1 MPALVF
7 PAPGSL
13 SGTRYQFNFTS
24 FDVAPI
30 TGAAVKNLLL
40 QSQSITTAP
49 WINGPFRIVNDYLF
63 DIAQPDS
70 TVKFYTNDTG
80 ISTPSNPSVIGS
92 GNATAIVSSSINQF
106 FGQQVNVR
114 PSTTYTFSFYALRGT
129 ATDVTYGIY
138 DLNNIADLVAPTSYY
153 SSINGSTW
161 TRVQFTFTTKSN
173 TEKIILYPLY
183 NISAGQTPGT
193 NYLTA
198 FQLEPGSSASTYQP
212 TADTLYTT
220 ENARVNRVVSKLNTV
235 NRVKSPAV
243 TPAPVSKL
251 STPLIRFRPPISSS
265 ASIAKLKA
273 PIIVRRALPESIID
287 TVSLSRY
294 DNQGYTDNSFTTST
308 VSILSIGN
316 SGTSTYQTN
325 LTNTLNY
332 VYDFEPWRQ
341 PTYVTADLVFNTQ
354 TNIVVNLALSP
365 FGVGG
370 YVSVSNSAT
379 GVANVFR
386 VISKVASN
394 IVKIES
400 SSTYDLGQVRLGST
414 ITYISPSVA
423 QRSQILA
430 STINLQKTV
439 SYSPIQR
446 SVLAEYA
453 QYRLSPVIYDPIPG
467 TRDLTQTV
475 ANNTNT
481 FLSRFDNQGIIDTTV
496 PSKILST
503 VVIPEIVNKNITI
516 FNDYITE
523 SEPFTQLNYARLI
536 FSPSG
541 TFAAVAQGQ
550 TNFFGLQGATDVTTF
565 WTVPDG
571 VTKISFFAV
580 GPGGNSQNA
589 STGGQFGGSG
599 GGGSLYVNDLWVV
612 PGSTVTVSIASTSTI
627 SPGVK
632 QGDTVITYNGKQ
644 YIAGGGYSG
653 NLRTGG
659 AQGIGTWTGTA
670 GVDFASAVAGA
681 GGVGGS
687 FLGTGSP
694 YGAGGGGA
702 AGYGSSGSFGGGG
715 NSSGSGATT
724 GAGGGGESAA
734 GQPGGG
740 GGAKDAANGGGGNG
754 SGGGGVGIFGRTTA
768 GAGGTS
774 GTSGTSAGGGGGSG
788 GESIGANTPRGGD
801 YGGGAAAAGG
811 YGGRGAVRFVWSTA
825 ATRVYPV
832 TNIGDLTVTNNYSI
846 TFPSV
851 PAFAQGGWINA
862 FDSTTGLNQNF
873 QVAEY
878 NNSYQYNSLLI
889 ASSSTINTILFTTA
903 TVIKSVSPA
912 VRSNSQLL
920 NTIIANSSQRTL
932 AGYEKYI
939 LGDIMPWLIKDKVT
953 TLSIVETGIIGFA
966 KNINADK
973 ITKVEYDATSVYDW
987 KTAVGKVRRDSPIG
1001 TVFSVQPA
1009 PKSTATSVTTLK
1021 TIKYITASAYDWKN
1035 RVYKVAR
1042 YFDSPFG
1049 RLFTVQ
1055 PIPKSTATSVPILSK
1070 QVWRNT
1076 GFITTSTTIAPL
1088 ERYDNVKGLTD
1099 SSFTTG
1105 TVYVSFLTTASSIT
1119 INGYTTS
1126 TVNSTLTNFV
1136 TLYYPTTIVS
1146 NNNGPLPA
1154 FPAGSLVRLTDLNSG
1169 LGTPV
1174 YQVLDKSNAFSNV
1187 LVGYGVSLPG
1197 NRYSLIAYNAN
1208 HQLGSGN
1215 FTMEAWIFPTTT
1227 GVVRGI
1233 VQTWFIGGQFIL
1245 DVTSGNVLRFT
1256 YYNPSDLKEIY
1267 VGTQTISP
1275 NIWTHVAVVR
1285 TGSQLKFYVN
1295 GVGDTTTYNITTA
1308 LAYFQGTTKPIAIGT
1323 GEDYT
1328 GTFTGSISQLRIVKG
1343 VAVYSGNFTLPVRS
1357 LTATQSADVNISAI
1371 TGSQTLLLWGHTN
1384 TLIDGSNYNWT
1395 LTAGGAQPA
1404 PTVVSGVGNYPPTIR
1419 IWQTPASGGLDTIT
1433 IGSPTA
1439 FSTATITTGTSIL
1452 SVSPSIMAQSQI
1464 LNYVLGLRPRLPSGY
1479 SPIERLL
1486 LGQYAPSYLYALTEK
1501 FDIPFQYGPTQ
1512 GKIRSTIPLK
1522 TPPRE
1527 ASVTPMSKYRNYLFT
1542 STNVITV
1549 TNSYPTAWQT
1559 VNQYSVQN
1567 EITEILLPSS
1577 YTQRYLLLPQITG
1590 QAEWTTAGTYSWT
1603 CPPGVFSVSAVC
1615 VGAGGSGSSDGM
1627 GGGGGGLGYKNAI
1640 PVIPGQTYTVVVG
1653 AGHTPAS
1660 LAGNGVTGGDS
1671 YFISITTVK
1680 GGGGTGG
1687 GIAGNTN
1694 ATGGTF
1700 VGDGGGNGGIGG
1712 RKQTTLGGAG
1722 GGGAGGYSGTGG
1734 NGNDYYFG
1742 ATSGGSVGIN
1752 GSGGGG
1758 GGGGVAF
1765 GDTNGNGNFVS
1776 AGAGGGGV
1784 GIYGQGQNGIGGQN
1798 SNLTAF
1804 ITGGSGG
1811 SGGTNGANGT
1821 QVTFLAGVTGGSG
1834 GGFGGGGGG
1843 GTWSGSGGPYPNGKG
1858 GPSRGGAVRILWG
1871 PQRAF
1876 PISYAYD
1883 ITDASASYPG
1893 LVPGNEVL
1901 FSNSLINFR
1910 ATILSSDFAS
1920 SFPGYA
1926 RFLYETTSTDA
1937 PSTLNDGWTIQAYS
1951 PDFIDKNL
1959 VSSINRF
1966 KKYSD
1971 LDYTYP
1977 WNLFYLSTEPF
1988 GKTRSTRFFIDRNM
2002 GNTPVIN
2009 NFDKLSTYN
2018 NVGLTTG
2025 VPKTIT
2031 RVKDLYP
2038 VAGVG
2043 NISTSNFITTYIDEK
2058 DILLQTTTTSSTITY
2073 YFAPQ
2078 DDIPFPAGSTVEV
2091 RNSNFLF
2098 TPLAGRGSVEFAGG
2112 YVSIPQ
2118 STEFEFFAFD
2128 DFTIEMWVYPRSY
2141 NGYNIVGPSLFGT
2154 INGDL
2159 SGYSINL
2166 GTDIDTFRIIGDATG
2181 EYGDILYAGLGN
2193 GPALNTWSHI
2203 ALTRA
2208 GDKLSLWKNGVELSY
2223 VNGADIW
2230 NFVGQYEALVGRFY
2244 DGGYDRYFDGY
2255 ISNLRIVKGTALYTT
2270 MFSPSTIPFE
2280 IVANTSL
2287 LALKGNSYVDEGPNN
2302 FTIIPNNGQAVEL
2315 HNIRI
2320 NSTSTSVTTFTDD
2333 RTDIVQ
2339 LGAATM
2345 TEIFNNGYPGIYNT
2359 DDWYYDLTLPF
2370 NIQFKGTTYS
2380 TAAVLTNSGIQ
2391 FGGTYDPSNWYDG
2404 IDYDMPDIS
2413 WAPNPAGPSLLG
2425 IPGLYISSYNN
2436 NTYKIYVKTEGT
2448 TPNRTFRVRYE
2459 GYGFIYDP
2467 VTPTQVW
2474 EIVFYENNPG
2484 IYDIVVV
2491 LDNRGTNGATGATNG
2506 TSWMNSGNIRTPFV
2520 STPYNVTTT
2529 GTTYIQTLVSP
2540 FPPPIPQY
2548 GYYYKYLSTTGTNYS
2563 VTINRPQVYPT
2574 GSSTLL
2580 SKPGGQP
2587 ITLEF
2592 TPTGS
2597 SIPYPTNSWIKLAF
2611 TNTNVTYTL
2620 PVISGNANSVTVI
2633 KPDDHL
2639 EIYSN
2644 SSNIVSA
2651 SIDVYPQIIN
2661 PSTTNT
2667 STARQ
2672 NFFFFNVAPGIK
2684 GGRVPA
2690 TPGTPLEP
2698 KYLFSAK
2705 VSIPTRFAVPDT
2717 VQVLKPAVVRPLNF
2731 IRLPYNEQLIKTGKV
2746 QIISTFRTPLSVEYN
2761 KIARTSFPINLI
2773 RPPYVATP
2781 TITNS
2786 TTTSRLIFDEPTPVS
2801 GRTGSTSTA
2810 VAWWINESDVLT
2822 TYSTST
2828 AFVTLFFNRPNR
2840 NFNYTKVNLLQSA
2853 ANYNRVF
2860 DVINYSTSSVTISDP
2875 GDLPSV
2881 SELFARMGQLTT
2893 STDYSTV
2900 IPSTT
2905 IPFRFIVGTTE
2916 IKSLPA
2922 NSFYKFIPFKLQDVT
2937 NLSINKTIR
2946 HSTFDNVGFTTGT
2959 NITITGVDDF
2969 VYATGRSAQYTSN
2982 IVEEYI
2988 YDYNVTIQTL
2998 VTSTSVTLYFPAVEY
3013 NYFPAG
3019 NTVNLTASYNLLDA
3033 SGFYNS
3039 LVTVTTSTVNSITFN
3054 DPGDLP
3060 VSPYISINKIAGS
3073 LVTAKF
3079 AQNGSVV
3086 PFASSSTI
3094 RITNSVTTQVMN
3106 ANVSYGLYN
3115 LVTFVKTTNFFD
3127 FTSLVTSIIST
3138 SVPLIPQIS
3147 VRPILP
3153 PVNARENLFYGEM
3166 AIGTRL
3172 SLTRNYG
3179 ITPTGINNT
3188 NNLTADNINKDSF
3201 KLRDLIN
3208 YRSLAKL
3215 QAIASNVKEPIL
3227 NRLASYSLQRPI
3239 TLVKDNTI
3247 NYQLTHLQKQLFQ
3260 LRAERTDPIITT
3272 TSTSS
3277 RSLFEVVPNYVSGRT
3292 GSTATTVSWFINEDE
3307 ILKTYTIS
3315 TATVTLYFP
3324 PAKNYNWTLV
3334 RLRKQTEVSFYEDT
3348 FNIISRTI
3356 DSVTILDP
3364 GNLPNI
3370 SSMEAYLGQTITSI
3384 DSAFKYPNYTYRF
3397 EKFKPYGPIVG
3408 TQVFSLPPT
3417 MAKLIA
3423 AAQVRAETS
3432 KFRADAIK
3440 AIASPVKDIKSVVRA
3455 DVLQKQLFKL
3465 NDVKKYET
3473 TTSSTNVTSILY
3485 DNIPAQITGRSGT
3498 SNNLVDYF
3506 YDNTDLYQQYA
3517 LDKLTSEDESF
3528 LFLENGTDILS
3539 VDTAGSILK
3548 LLFGAPRTNRTYP
3561 YTKVR
3566 LIQTS
3571 ANFDQVVDILTYT
3584 DSYVV
3589 VRDIPTLPSI
3599 SGMIAYFGYEN
3610 TIVNTTTF
3618 VPTTVT
3624 PVEKLKIPATSI
3636 FLKIPAV
3643 EKLTAM
3649 QVLRGDKI
3657 RFLTSNTR
3665 SVTTLV
3671 GGVQNLKLSVETE
3684 FIAQSSV
3691 SALNPR
3697 TSGGVPRVSLY
3708 WATIAQGLRTKLYLQ
3723 PIVTH
3728 NPTVAMSDIVE
3739 TTNTVVSTTSTLVTN
3754 FTGPLTA
3761 VSGRN
3766 PLRGN
3771 NIVAAYLAL
3780 DTISENIYITNA
3792 ISTSTVTLYFA
3803 PSRYPASGDK
3813 IKISQPDP
3821 DGIFYEQIVSV
3832 TSFTNDSV
3840 TFNDPGNIP
3849 STSGLF
3855 IQWGR
3860 TITEPVTTYAT
3871 RATSV
3876 LTQVNELEK
3885 RLFKL
3890 NEIVPKDTFR
3900 VVNVDQRPKLKDD
3913 SIRLK
3918 VDKMQSMQV
3927 VRPAYNEIRLGRDL
3941 IEKLKVPTA
3950 NTRVFDTPKI
3960 TPGRQTEYLREDPTE
3975 KRWIQPYMKFGLVV
3989 KQISKSTFISEQLQ
4003 RQLFKLTP
4011 DRKLNAF
4018 TADRVS
4024 TLDRLKEPTFNL
4036 RYESLDKPINKL
4048 FSDRTGFGVGN
4059 PQIEKLRIYKLDLTE
4074 IFETPKSGNLA
4085 KDSFKL
4091 IGERIVFKTEKLN
4104 TLDKL
4109 VDGQNNIKAEYLQKQ
4124 LFQLRPDRG
4133 NATLVSSTV
4142 TSRVIYDNLPTD
4154 ISGVTEHTADTVTWF
4169 MDNTDILHVTQ
4180 NTGTNVVLYFAVPRT
4195 NKNYAFT
4202 KVRVTQPNAFYDR
4215 EFNVVSYTTSTVTIQ
4230 KPDWLP
4236 SVSGMQ
4242 AYLGHTINEVVYRNV
4257 PPTSAPMVNRFTAVS
4272 GNNKIFEIE
4281 TARLFREQ
4289 LGLRTPVS
4297 VVRVDKLTT
4306 QDILRTPASTIKTDI
4321 VKTPLFVKD
4330 TFTNK
4335 LDLLAKVKTVAS
4347 LREEK
4352 VRRTLTSTTA
4362 SNYTY
4367 FDNLPVRVVGRSGYI
4382 TNTVDWFMDTDNILR
4397 VIPSGSSIVTLYFNE
4412 ARLFDYKLIRVLQE
4426 IEGGIYDQTYNIIS
4440 YTSNS
4445 ASFIDPNNLPST
4457 SGMRAYLGQT
4467 VSVTQTISVPPS
4479 NGVDAII
4486 KQKVF
4491 ARDIHVV
4498 GTVNFANLNKQLFGL
4513 KETPVVLY
4521 AGNTRS
4527 ISKLVDTKVS
4537 RTSISTTST
4546 SRIIYD
4552 NVPTDISGRDGFTTN
4567 TITWFMDDA
4576 YVLQVLPLGSSLIK
4590 LYFSTPRIG
4599 RNYAYTSVRIT
4610 QPNAFYDRTF
4620 QVIDYTDSYVTITAP
4635 DWLPSTSGMQAYF
4648 GHTINETVTTT
4659 VPLNASEYINK
4670 LKVSYKDVNFFDI
4683 RSPYYGTRL
4692 FNLVGEKQATFNV
4705 TPKLTSAQVLRDLRN
4720 NILTGKVTS
4729 VSKMVEARAKIASES
4744 LAKQLMQVRA
4754 DKVDTFN
4761 RITPTNLLE
4770 KLIVTKLDLPQV
4782 FFTPSAD
4789 RFELRTKLN
4798 EPRSRL
4804 IIGKVSTVSSLFE
4817 TRTRLAIENIS
4828 KRLFSLTDVRKDK
4841 ILTVNLLNKFIGTAN
4856 NNQVFYTPRLSKLS
4870 AMQVL
4875 RGDNIRRT
4883 IADRLMAAVVVR
4895 GESSRF
4901 RTTTINKPITRLVTD
4916 GLGTL
4921 RTNLTHLR
4929 HIQDTI
4935 FIGAPTYTVTATTEI
4950 PQRQVTGRN
4959 DTVFENIVQY
4969 SLDLGLVNVIQSTP
4983 TPNTTATLYFAPT
4996 GTVVPYAAGSYV
5008 TLVSTALYPIYQ
5020 RNVQVTTSTNTSI
5033 SFVEPGDLPSIST
5046 LSIYKG
5052 QSEFITLSFVPQNI
5066 TKPAYPEGSSIQI
5079 RNTVTNTAVFAQV
5092 ISATTGSVTIIKP
5105 AEWIDTTA
5113 LPTSISIASG
5123 ELFPRTSV
5131 RTNQAPKNA
5140 RESLYYFEMAPG
5152 LRYNLSIQQ
5161 ALAFARDQDLPLPSN
5176 LSPFNN
5182 VGLTEGPTVNVLV
5195 TTDPILSVTGRSN
5208 QFSTNLLQYFF
5219 DDANILTI
5227 TTLPPQATVTLSF
5240 YNALNVIPY
5249 PSGTYVTLRSN
5260 ETPYETA
5267 GYERVVQV
5275 LVGTQGEITIS
5286 DPGDLPSISKL
5297 TIQSKDIKDVTV
5309 YFSPISGTTK
5319 LPFAVGTYIKL
5330 TNTLTGSAVTAP
5342 VTATG
5347 QNFVTFTKPIEELY
5361 SSIGTQI
5368 ISASVSV
5375 IPTTSVRT
5383 ILPPV
5388 NPRERLFY
5396 AQMAGGYRNNSSIQ
5410 QAISFG
5416 KVFDQLEKL
5425 TFIPRV
5431 SPIIRMY
5438 TYNTVKIELGKL
5450 NSVYEK
5456 FRAVEE
5462 SHNLLTFLAK
5472 RPTPV
5477 KNPDSLGLLLL
5488 PVGGFRSIKF
5498 GVFAGKFE
5506 DLQIFL
5512 GVSRGLV
5519 GRLRAGDFAPGNRG
5533 FKDVAAP
5540 RKEPIQ
5546 FWN

>member
-1 MPALVF
+1 MPELVF

-30 TGAAVKNLLL
+30 TGAKVKNLLL
-40 QSQSITTAP
+40 QSQSVNLTP
-49 WINGPFRIVNDYLF
+49 WITGPFNTVNDQIF
-63 DIAQPDS
+63 DYGIPTS
-70 TVKFYTNDTG
+70 SITFYTPNSGVT
-80 ISTPSNPSVIGS
+80 TPSNPSVIGS

-106 FGQQVNVR
+106 FGQQVNVQ
-114 PSTTYTFSFYALRGT
+114 PNTTYTLSFYALRGT

-183 NISAGQTPGT
+183 NLSAGQTPGT
-193 NYLTA
+193 NYITA
-198 FQLEPGSSASTYQP
+198 LQFEPGSIASTYQP
-212 TADTLYTT
+212 TADNLYAIT
-220 ENARVNRVVSKLNTV
+220 NATVNRVVSKLNAVT
-235 NRVKSPAV
+235 RIKSPAS
-243 TPAPVSKL
+243 TAPIAVARLVS
-251 STPLIRFRPPISSS
+251 PLVKIKAPISTA

-273 PIIVRRALPESIID
+273 PIVARRALPESIVD

-308 VSILSIGN
+308 VTLLTIGN

-325 LTNTLNY
+325 LANNLNY

-379 GVANVFR
+379 GVANIFQV
-386 VISKVASN
+386 VSKVAAN
-394 IVKIES
+394 IIKVAT

-446 SVLAEYA
+446 SILAEYA

-467 TRDLTQTV
+467 TRDLTQTI

-481 FLSRFDNQGIIDTTV
+481 FLSRFDNQGIVDTTT

-503 VVIPEIVNKNITI
+503 VVIPEIVSKNITI

-523 SEPFTQLNYARLI
+523 SEPFTQLNYARLT

-541 TFAAVAQGQ
+541 TFVAAAQGQ
-550 TNFFGLQGATDVTTF
+550 TNVIGFVGGTDTVTNF
-565 WTVPDG
+565 TVPEG

-580 GPGGNSQNA
+580 GPGGNSQ
-589 STGGQFGGSG
+589 SSQGVGQFGGSG

-612 PGSTVTVSIASTSTI
+612 PGSSITVRIASTSTI
-627 SPGVK
+627 VENIK
-632 QGDTVITYNGKQ
+632 QGDTIVIYNGKQ
-644 YIAGGGYSG
+644 YIASGGFSG
-653 NLRTGG
+653 NSRTGG
-659 AQGIGTWTGTA
+659 AAGGFVITGTA
-670 GVDFASAVAGA
+670 GVDFASAV
-681 GGVGGS
+681 GGVGGAGGS
-687 FLGTGSP
+687 FVGSGTNS

-715 NSSGSGATT
+715 NASGSGATT

-740 GGAKDAANGGGGNG
+740 GGAKDASNNGGGSG
-754 SGGGGVGIFGRTTA
+754 SGGGGVGIFGR
-768 GAGGTS
+768 GAGGTA
-774 GTSGTSAGGGGGSG
+774 GTSGTAGSSTPGGGGSG
-788 GESIGANTPRGGD
+788 GVAGSGANGGGA
-801 YGGGAAAAGG
+801 GGGAAAAGG
-811 YGGRGAVRFVWSTA
+811 YGGAGAVRFIWSTA

-832 TNIGDLTVTNNYSI
+832 TNISDLTVTNGAVMTIPSI
-846 TFPSV
+846 PS
-851 PAFAQGGWINA
+851 FAQGGWINA
-862 FDSTTGLNQNF
+862 FDSTTGLNSNF

-878 NNSYQYNSLLI
+878 NNSQQYNSLLI
-889 ASSSTINTILFTTA
+889 ASSSTINTALFTTA
-903 TVIKSVSPA
+903 TVIKSLSPT
-912 VRSNSQLL
+912 VRSSSQLL
-920 NTIIANSSQRTL
+920 NTVLANFSHRTL

-939 LGDIMPWLIKDKVT
+939 IGDTLPQLLADKLT
-953 TLSIVETGIIGFA
+953 TLNIVETGIIGFA

-987 KTAVGKVRRDSPIG
+987 KPSVGKVKRDSPIG
-1001 TVFSVQPA
+1001 TVFTVQPQ
-1009 PKSTATSVTTLK
+1009 PKSTATSVTT
-1021 TIKYITASAYDWKN
+1021 IKKVVYYTVSAYNWKN
-1035 RVYKVAR
+1035 EVYKVAR

-1055 PIPKSTATSVPILSK
+1055 PIPKSTATSVPVLGK

-1076 GFITTSTTIAPL
+1076 GFITTATVIAPL
-1088 ERYDNVKGLTD
+1088 SRYDNVKGLTD

-1105 TVYVSFLTTASSIT
+1105 TVYVSFITTSTSIT

-1126 TVNSTLTNFV
+1126 TVNSTLTNFA
-1136 TLYYPTTIVS
+1136 TLYYPTTIVP

-1154 FPAGSLVRLTDLNSG
+1154 FPVGSLVRLTDLNSG

-1174 YQVLDKSNAFSNV
+1174 YQVLDKSNLYSGVA
-1187 LVGYGVSLPG
+1187 LGYGVSLPG
-1197 NRYSLIAYNAN
+1197 NRYSVIAYNAN

-1215 FTMEAWIFPTTT
+1215 FTMEAYIYNTVS
-1227 GVVRGI
+1227 GVIQGI
-1233 VQTWFIGGQFIL
+1233 VQTWNIGGQFAWEK
-1245 DVTSGNVLRFT
+1245 TSANVLRFAYT
-1256 YYNPSDLKEIY
+1256 NTSNATESYT
-1267 VGTQTISP
+1267 GTQTLSS
-1275 NIWTHVAVVR
+1275 NTWYHVAVVR

-1308 LAYFQGTTKPIAIGT
+1308 LTYFSGNNKDMAIGANSDFA
-1323 GEDYT
+1323 GLQ
-1328 GTFTGSISQLRIVKG
+1328 FTGVISQFRIVKG

-1357 LTATQSADVNISAI
+1357 LTATQPADTNISAI
-1371 TGSQTLLLWGHTN
+1371 TGSQTLVLWGHTN

-1404 PTVVSGVGNYPPTIR
+1404 PTVISGVGSYSPTVK
-1419 IWQTPASGGLDTIT
+1419 IWQTPVQGGFDTII

-1452 SVSPSIMAQSQI
+1452 SVSPTVMAQSQL
-1464 LNYVLGLRPRLPSGY
+1464 LNYVLGLRPRNPAGY

-1486 LGQYAPSYLYALTEK
+1486 LGQYAPSYLYSLTEQ
-1501 FDIPFQYGPTQ
+1501 FDVPLQYVKTQ
-1512 GKIRSTIPLK
+1512 GKLRSTIPLK
-1522 TPPRE
+1522 TPPRD
-1527 ASVTPMSKYRNYLFT
+1527 ASVTPMSKYGNYLFT
-1542 STNVITV
+1542 STNAISIIG
-1549 TNSYPTAWQT
+1549 SYPASWQT
-1559 VNQYSVQN
+1559 VNQYGLQN
-1567 EITEILLPSS
+1567 ETVEIFYPTS
-1577 YTQRYLLLPQITG
+1577 YTQRYLLLPQSSG
-1590 QAEWTTAGTYSWT
+1590 QVEYTTAGTYQWL
-1603 CPPGVFSVSAVC
+1603 CPAGVYSVNAVC
-1615 VGAGGSGSSDGM
+1615 IGGGGAGSSGWPGPQMSGA
-1627 GGGGGGLGYKNAI
+1627 GGGLGWKNNI
-1640 PVIPGQTYTVVVG
+1640 PVVPGTYYTVVVG
-1653 AGHTPAS
+1653 GGSIPTNNQGQG
-1660 LAGNGVTGGDS
+1660 GNGGDS
-1671 YFISITTVK
+1671 YFINSGTVK
-1680 GGGGTGG
+1680 GGGGQGG
-1687 GIAGNTN
+1687 GANG
-1694 ATGGTF
+1694 AFSSLGGVF
-1700 VGDGGGNGGIGG
+1700 IGDGGGNGGNGG
-1712 RKQTTLGGAG
+1712 QRLSGYGGPG
-1722 GGGAGGYSGTGG
+1722 GGGAGGYSGNGG
-1734 NGNDYYFG
+1734 NGADYIVG
-1742 ATSGGSVGIN
+1742 TSLPPSAGSGT
-1752 GSGGGG
+1752 GGGG
-1758 GGGGVAF
+1758 GGGGVTY
-1765 GDTNGNGNFVS
+1765 GDTVNNGNFIG

-1784 GIYGQGQNGIGGQN
+1784 GIYGEGTSGSAGLNL
-1798 SNLTAF
+1798 LTAP
-1804 ITGGSGG
+1804 TGGSGG
-1811 SGGTNGANGT
+1811 SGGGTGSNGVALS
-1821 QVTFLAGVTGGSG
+1821 FLVGVSGGNG

-1843 GTWSGSGGPYPNGKG
+1843 GNTAQSGGPYAEKG
-1858 GPSRGGAVRILWG
+1858 GNGIGGAVRIIWG
-1871 PQRAF
+1871 PNRKF
-1876 PISYAYD
+1876 PATST
-1883 ITDASASYPG
+1883 TDVSASTTTFPG
-1893 LVPGNEVL
+1893 ISAGTEVV
-1901 FSNSLINFR
+1901 FSNALSNFR
-1910 ATILSSDFAS
+1910 ATLLTFDTQYITS
-1920 SFPGYA
+1920 GYI
-1926 RFLYETTSTDA
+1926 RVLYETTATDT
-1937 PSTLNDGWTIQAYS
+1937 PTTLNDSWTMQAYNPEVIS
-1951 PDFIDKNL
+1951 QSQIAL
-1959 VSSINRF
+1959 INRF
-1966 KKYSD
+1966 KKYNE
-1971 LDYTYP
+1971 LDYTQP
-1977 WNLFYLSTEPF
+1977 WNLFYFSTEVLS
-1988 GKTRSTRFFIDRNM
+1988 KTRSTRFFIDRNM

-2025 VPKTIT
+2025 VPKTVT
-2031 RVKDLYP
+2031 RVRDLYP
-2038 VAGVG
+2038 VVGVDS
-2043 NISTSNFITTYIDEK
+2043 ISTSNFITTYINDS
-2058 DILLQTTTTSSTITY
+2058 DVVTQTATTSSTITY

-2078 DDIPFPAGSTVEV
+2078 DDIPFPTGSTVEV
-2091 RNSNFLF
+2091 KNSNFLF

-2141 NGYNIVGPSLFGT
+2141 NGYGIVGPSLFGT
-2154 INGDL
+2154 LNGDL

-2166 GTDIDTFRIIGDATG
+2166 GTDVDTFRIIGDATG

-2280 IVANTSL
+2280 VVANTSL
-2287 LALKGNSYVDEGPNN
+2287 LALRGNGYVDEGPNN

-2320 NSTSTSVTTFTDD
+2320 NSTSSSVTTFTDE

-2339 LGAATM
+2339 LGSTTM

-2359 DDWYYDLTLPF
+2359 DDWYYDLILPF
-2370 NIQFKGTTYS
+2370 NIVFKGTTYS

-2404 IDYDMPDIS
+2404 IDYDMPDIG
-2413 WAPNPAGPSLLG
+2413 WVPDPGGPSLLG

-2436 NTYKIYVKTEGT
+2436 NTYKIYVKTTGT

-2474 EIVFYENNPG
+2474 EIVFYENTPG

-2491 LDNRGTNGATGATNG
+2491 LDNRGTNGVTGATNG
-2506 TSWMNSGNIRTPFV
+2506 TSWLNSGDKRTPFV
-2520 STPYNVTTT
+2520 STPYSVATT

-2540 FPPPIPQY
+2540 FPPPAPQY
-2548 GYYYKYLSTTGTNYS
+2548 GYYYKYLSSTGTNMS

-2574 GSSTLL
+2574 GSSTILG
-2580 SKPGGQP
+2580 KPGGQP
-2587 ITLEF
+2587 ITVEF
-2592 TPTGS
+2592 NPIGS
-2597 SIPYPTNSWIKLAF
+2597 SIPYPANSWIKLAF
-2611 TNTNVTYTL
+2611 TNSNITYTF
-2620 PVISGNANSVTVI
+2620 PVISGNTNSVTFI
-2633 KPDDHL
+2633 KPDDYL
-2639 EIYSN
+2639 EIYS
-2644 SSNIVSA
+2644 SSTTIVSA

-2672 NFFFFNVAPGIK
+2672 NFFFFNVAPGIR

-2705 VSIPTRFAVPDT
+2705 VSIPTRFAVPST
-2717 VQVLKPAVVRPLNF
+2717 AQVLKTGLVKPLNL
-2731 IRLPYNEQLIKTGKV
+2731 IRLPSTEQLTKTGKV
-2746 QIISTFRTPLSVEYN
+2746 QIISPLRTPLSVEYN
-2761 KIARTSFPINLI
+2761 KIARTGFPINLI
-2773 RPPYVATP
+2773 KPPYVATP

-2786 TTTSRLIFDEPTPVS
+2786 TTTSRLIFDEPTAVS

-2810 VAWWINESDVLT
+2810 VAWWINETDVLT
-2822 TYSTST
+2822 TYNTST
-2828 AFVTLFFNRPNR
+2828 AFVTLYFNRPNR

-2893 STDYSTV
+2893 STDYTTR

-2922 NSFYKFIPFKLQDVT
+2922 NSFYKFVPFKVQDVT
-2937 NLSINKTIR
+2937 NSSISTIIK
-2946 HSTFDNVGFTTGT
+2946 HSTFNNVGFTTGT
-2959 NITITGVDDF
+2959 NVTITGVDDF

-2982 IVEEYI
+2982 IIEEYI
-2988 YDYNVTIQTL
+2988 YDYNVTVQTL

-3019 NTVNLTASYNLLDA
+3019 NAVNLTASYNLLDA

-3039 LVTVTTSTVNSITFN
+3039 VVTVTTSTVNSITFN

-3060 VSPYISINKIAGS
+3060 VSPYISINKVAGS

-3079 AQNGSVV
+3079 AQTGSVV

-3094 RITNSVTTQVMN
+3094 RITNSVTTQVMDTD
-3106 ANVSYGLYN
+3106 VSYGLYN
-3115 LVTFVKTTNFFD
+3115 IVTFVKTKNFFD

-3138 SVPLIPQIS
+3138 SVPLIPQVS
-3147 VRPILP
+3147 VRPNSR
-3153 PVNARENLFYGEM
+3153 PVNPRENLFYGEM
-3166 AIGTRL
+3166 AIGTRV

-3179 ITPTGINNT
+3179 ITPTGIKDQ
-3188 NNLTADNINKDSF
+3188 LTADNINKDSF

-3215 QAIASNVKEPIL
+3215 QAIAANVKEPIL

-3272 TSTSS
+3272 TSTTS

-3307 ILKTYTIS
+3307 VLKTYTIS

-3324 PAKNYNWTLV
+3324 PAKNYNWSLV
-3334 RLRKQTEVSFYEDT
+3334 KLRKQTEVSFYENT

-3370 SSMEAYLGQTITSI
+3370 SGMEAYLGQTITSI
-3384 DSAFKYPNYTYRF
+3384 DSAFKYPNYTYGF

-3455 DVLQKQLFKL
+3455 DALQKQLFKL
-3465 NDVKKYET
+3465 NDVRKYAT

-3485 DNIPAQITGRSGT
+3485 DNIPAQITGKSGT

-3506 YDNTDLYQQYA
+3506 YDNTDIYQQYEV
-3517 LDKLTSEDESF
+3517 DKLTSEDETF
-3528 LFLENGTDILS
+3528 LFLENGTDILG
-3539 VDTAGSILK
+3539 VDTVGNILK

-3589 VRDIPTLPSI
+3589 VRDIATLPSI

-3610 TIVNTTTF
+3610 TIINTTTV

-3624 PVEKLKIPATSI
+3624 PVEKLKVPATSI
-3636 FLKIPAV
+3636 FLKIPSV

-3657 RFLTSNTR
+3657 RFLTDKLR
-3665 SVTTLV
+3665 SVTPLV
-3671 GGVQNLKLSVETE
+3671 GGVQNLKLSAETD
-3684 FIAQSSV
+3684 FFAQVSV

-3728 NPTVAMSDIVE
+3728 NPTVAMSDVVE
-3739 TTNTVVSTTSTLVTN
+3739 TTNTVISTTSTLITN
-3754 FTGPLTA
+3754 FTGPLVA
-3761 VSGRN
+3761 VAGRN
-3766 PLRGN
+3766 PLKGN

-3941 IEKLKVPTA
+3941 IEKLKVPTE

-3960 TPGRQTEYLREDPTE
+3960 TPGRQTEYLREDPNE

-3989 KQISKSTFISEQLQ
+3989 KQISKSTFTTEQLQ

-4024 TLDRLKEPTFNL
+4024 TLDRLKEPKFNL

-4059 PQIEKLRIYKLDLTE
+4059 PQIEKLRVYKLDLTE

-4215 EFNVVSYTTSTVTIQ
+4215 EFNLVSYTTSTVTIQ

-4289 LGLRTPVS
+4289 LGLRTPAS

-4347 LREEK
+4347 LREER

-4397 VIPSGSSIVTLYFNE
+4397 VIPSGSSIVTLYFDE

-4426 IEGGIYDQTYNIIS
+4426 IEGGIYDRTYNIIS

-4467 VSVTQTISVPPS
+4467 VSITQTISIPPS
-4479 NGVDAII
+4479 NGVDVII
-4486 KQKVF
+4486 RQKVF

-4498 GTVNFANLNKQLFGL
+4498 GTINFANLNKQLFGL

-4537 RTSISTTST
+4537 RTGVSTTST

-4552 NVPTDISGRDGFTTN
+4552 NIPADISGRDGFTTN

-4635 DWLPSTSGMQAYF
+4635 DWLPSTSGMLAYF

-4659 VPLNASEYINK
+4659 VPPNASEYINK

-4729 VSKMVEARAKIASES
+4729 VSKMVETRAKIASES

-4761 RITPTNLLE
+4761 RITPTDLLG
-4770 KLIVTKLDLPQV
+4770 KLTVTKLDLPQV

-4789 RFELRTKLN
+4789 KFELRTKLN

-4828 KRLFSLTDVRKDK
+4828 KRLFNLTDVTKDK

-4856 NNQVFYTPRLSKLS
+4856 NNQVFYTPSLSKLS

-4883 IADRLMAAVVVR
+4883 VADRLMAAVVVR

-4916 GLGTL
+4916 GLGAL
-4921 RTNLTHLR
+4921 RFNPSHLR
-4929 HIQDTI
+4929 HIQDSI

-4950 PQRQVTGRN
+4950 QRQVTGRN

-4969 SLDLGLVNVIQSTP
+4969 SLDLGLINVIQSTP

-4996 GTVVPYAAGSYV
+4996 GTVLPYAAGSYV

-5033 SFVEPGDLPSIST
+5033 SFVEPEDLPSIST

-5052 QSEFITLSFVPQNI
+5052 QSEFITLSFAPQNI
-5066 TKPAYPEGSSIQI
+5066 TKPAYPEGSSLQI
-5079 RNTVTNTAVFAQV
+5079 RNTVTNTTVFAQV

-5105 AEWIDTTA
+5105 ADWIDTTA
-5113 LPTSISIASG
+5113 LQTTVSIASG

-5131 RTNQAPKNA
+5131 KTNQAPKNA
-5140 RESLYYFEMAPG
+5140 RENLYYFEIAPG

-5161 ALAFARDQDLPLPSN
+5161 ALAFARDQDLPLPNN

-5182 VGLTEGPTVNVLV
+5182 VGLTEGPTRNVLV
-5195 TTDPILSVTGRSN
+5195 TTDPILPVTGRTS
-5208 QFSTNLLQYFF
+5208 QFSTNLLQWFF
-5219 DDANILTI
+5219 DDSNILTI

-5240 YNALNVIPY
+5240 YNSLNVIPY

-5260 ETPYETA
+5260 ETPYITG
-5267 GYERVVQV
+5267 GYDRVVQV
-5275 LVGTQGEITIS
+5275 LVGAQGEITIS

-5297 TIQSKDIKDVTV
+5297 TIQSKNIKDVTV
-5309 YFSPISGTTK
+5309 YFSPTSGTV
-5319 LPFAVGTYIKL
+5319 PSFAVGTYIKL
-5330 TNTLTGSAVTAP
+5330 TNTVTGSEVTAP

-5347 QNFVTFTKPIEELY
+5347 QNFVTFTKPVEELF
-5361 SSIGTQI
+5361 SGAGTQI

-5375 IPTTSVRT
+5375 IPTAGVRT
-5383 ILPPV
+5383 ILAPV

-5416 KVFDQLEKL
+5416 KVYDQLEKL

-5431 SPIIRMY
+5431 SPIIRMF
-5438 TYNTVKIELGKL
+5438 TYNTVKVELGKL

-5456 FRAVEE
+5456 FRAVEK
-5462 SHNLLTFLAK
+5462 SHRFITFLAK
-5472 RPTPV
+5472 KPTPV
-5477 KNPDSLGLLLL
+5477 YNPDTFGLLLL
-5488 PVGGFRSIKF
+5488 PVPGFRSIKF
-5498 GVFAGKFE
+5498 GVYSGKFE
-5506 DLQIFL
+5506 DLQLVL
-5512 GVSRGLV
+5512 GKSGGLV